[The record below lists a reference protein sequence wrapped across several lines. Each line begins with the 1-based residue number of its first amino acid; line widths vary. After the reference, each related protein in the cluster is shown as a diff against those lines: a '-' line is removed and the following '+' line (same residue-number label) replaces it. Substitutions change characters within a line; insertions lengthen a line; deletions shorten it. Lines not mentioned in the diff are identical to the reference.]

1 MRPLHYWLSVRLSE
15 DAEREARAAGAAG
28 VAGVAHA
35 VGEWDLGASRQ
46 TRLMRLAPTVVAA
59 RQRNFESTPNPVAR
73 LPVQR
78 HHERVAAVEASQDV
92 QSGCQQGDPRGA
104 LVRPARLASFS
115 SRTLDQRCR

>member
-1 MRPLHYWLSVRLSE
+1 MRAPPYWLHLPLSE
-15 DAEREARAAGAAG
+15 DAERGARAAG

-35 VGEWDLGASRQ
+35 VGERALGASRQ
-46 TRLMRLAPTVVAA
+46 TRLMRLAPLAVAA
-59 RQRNFESTPNPVAR
+59 RQRNFESTANPVAR

-78 HHERVAAVEASQDV
+78 RHERVAAVVASQDV
-92 QSGCQQGDPRGA
+92 QSGCLQGDPRGA